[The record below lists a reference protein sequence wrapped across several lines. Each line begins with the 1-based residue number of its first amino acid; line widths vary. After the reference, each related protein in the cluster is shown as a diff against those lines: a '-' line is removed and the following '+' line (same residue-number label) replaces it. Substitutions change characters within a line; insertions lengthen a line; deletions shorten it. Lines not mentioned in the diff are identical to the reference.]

1 MALSIDRAVIGR
13 ELDRCVFEPVSEAD
27 LRAYA
32 EVSGDPLREDGG
44 PVAPA
49 TFVLRLR
56 GKRFMP
62 PNFPELG
69 SMAFDAGKDLELGVP
84 VRAGDVLTTVGTVH
98 DVYEKTGRSGTM
110 AFVVLRTVVTNQ
122 AGERVAVI
130 DQRMMFR

>member
-1 MALSIDRAVIGR
+1 MALSIDRSVIGS
-13 ELDRCVFEPVSEAD
+13 EFDRCVFDPVSEAD
-27 LRAYA
+27 IRAYSEA
-32 EVSGDPLREDGG
+32 SGDPIPGDGG
-44 PVAPA
+44 LVAPA

-62 PNFPELG
+62 ANFPQLG
-69 SMAFDAGKDLELGVP
+69 TTAFDAGKDLELLVP
-84 VRAGDVLTTVGTVH
+84 VRVGDVLTTVGTVH

-122 AGERVAVI
+122 AGKRVAVI